1 MMKKVNKS
9 LLCYILLFSVF
20 SLFSFACQR
29 VMDDGGEEDM
39 PSSDETALKITA
51 RSGENISI
59 EYPVYLYAFNE
70 KGDCAAKQKI
80 TSEEVEMNLQ
90 LPSGSFKVVA
100 LSGVSKGYAMP
111 DNPRINDAITMQ
123 EGSCASKAMMM
134 GMADVTLEGKN
145 KTVNLML
152 TYRVASLNV
161 VLTKA
166 DKVKQVKVGVS
177 PLYSSLNFEG
187 KYGGENK
194 TLEID
199 CSLGTDGRWTAGP
212 VYIFPGSSSQA
223 TLSITLEDSKGSHTY
238 GYIST
243 AVPQA
248 NHPYNIGGSYTGDIS
263 IDGSLIAKGWEDA
276 IDVEFKFGTDG
287 DNSDDEDTDGD
298 ENISG
303 VPEVGNIWNDCIVVA
318 SNKGSDGNGI
328 DLLLMSLEEWE
339 SQIATAQ
346 SIPEGYSVNSIKN
359 WRFPTEQE
367 AKVIRDRFN
376 GDRLIELNEKIEA
389 RNQEE
394 LEITHDLDTRYLCDK
409 EGVFYSFQFI
419 GGKRDTKAGKDKLY
433 LIRAVTTY
441 HFAE

>member
-1 MMKKVNKS
+1 
-9 LLCYILLFSVF
+9 
-20 SLFSFACQR
+20 
-29 VMDDGGEEDM
+29 
-39 PSSDETALKITA
+39 
-51 RSGENISI
+51 
-59 EYPVYLYAFNE
+59 
-70 KGDCAAKQKI
+70 
-80 TSEEVEMNLQ
+80 
-90 LPSGSFKVVA
+90 
-100 LSGVSKGYAMP
+100 
-111 DNPRINDAITMQ
+111 
-123 EGSCASKAMMM
+123 
-134 GMADVTLEGKN
+134 
-145 KTVNLML
+145 ML

-419 GGKRDTKAGKDKLY
+419 GGKRVTKAGKDKLY